1 MYYSRGST
9 RAESYV
15 EQLKLMGIL
24 TTCCAVLYL
33 GVLLLPA
40 LLSGARRVTLGRR
53 EGYILTTAYVV
64 TIALYF
70 ILGH

>member
-1 MYYSRGST
+1 
-9 RAESYV
+9 
-15 EQLKLMGIL
+15 MGIL
-24 TTCCAVLYL
+24 ATCCAVLYL

-53 EGYILTTAYVV
+53 GYILTTAYVV
-64 TIALYF
+64 TIALCF